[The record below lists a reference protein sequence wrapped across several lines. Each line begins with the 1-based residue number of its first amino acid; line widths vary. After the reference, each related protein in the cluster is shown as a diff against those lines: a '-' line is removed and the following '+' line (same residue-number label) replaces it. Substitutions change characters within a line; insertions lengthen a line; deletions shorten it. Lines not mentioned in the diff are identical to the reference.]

1 MLTLSWGLGQEVG
14 MLPGRFW
21 EAHRCLLEHSPLLP
35 AQLRTALRVLT
46 APNQTQNFPAQH

>member
-21 EAHRCLLEHSPLLP
+21 EAHGCLLEHCPLLP